1 VKTLFARARRY
12 QRTLLVVLDS
22 QGTVMGSF
30 QTEPWKDNRDRYYG
44 SGETFIFTFKDGRFV
59 KVSRSKRREG

>member
-1 VKTLFARARRY
+1 M
-12 QRTLLVVLDS
+12 LDS

-59 KVSRSKRREG
+59 KVSQ